1 MRSARAASATGPV
14 GQAVAQPAFHAWQA
28 AGPRAVATGRFRPN
42 TVRQI
47 LNRFQLFFI
56 PEIVP
61 NFQNS

>member
-1 MRSARAASATGPV
+1 MVLELKTLPPASRHRAAGMRATEPSY
-14 GQAVAQPAFHAWQA
+14 AQ
-28 AGPRAVATGRFRPN
+28 RAGRFRPN

-56 PEIVP
+56 PEIVS